1 MSALFLD
8 DGYTQTQTVPAR
20 PGFHPAA
27 EVVYRPALARV
38 RHDYGAA
45 AATKDAAK
53 IEAFEADLCA
63 KHVVT
68 INGDAIDKAK
78 AGRLHPLVRAD
89 LVDLILSFAPGS
101 VPPETDGPNS

>member
-20 PGFHPAA
+20 PGFHPAV

-38 RHDYGAA
+38 RHDYGVLAGA
-45 AATKDAAK
+45 KDAAK
-53 IEAFEADLCA
+53 IDAFEADLCA
-63 KHVVT
+63 KYVVT
-68 INGDAIDKAK
+68 LNGDPLDKGK

-89 LVDLILSFAPGS
+89 VVDLILSFAPGS
-101 VPPETDGPNS
+101 VPVEADGPN